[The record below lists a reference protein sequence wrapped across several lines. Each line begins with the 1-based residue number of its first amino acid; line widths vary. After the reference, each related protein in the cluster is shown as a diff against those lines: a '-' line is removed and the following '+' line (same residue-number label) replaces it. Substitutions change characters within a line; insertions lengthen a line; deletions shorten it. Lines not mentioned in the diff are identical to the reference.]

1 MISFKFQLVSFT
13 VKILTNH
20 DILGTVADWLFMNLV
35 LWLCNMYPNEIVVLL
50 RVTLTG
56 IALLVYSFFFKFRW
70 DREKPATVSNLVL
83 LKFKEVSWSF
93 PIPKQLQ

>member
-56 IALLVYSFFFKFRW
+56 IALLLVYSFFFLNSGGT
-70 DREKPATVSNLVL
+70 EKNQ
-83 LKFKEVSWSF
+83 
-93 PIPKQLQ
+93 QLYQTWFF